1 MQSVKEI
8 VSQRGKVMLLV
19 DNYKYSF
26 KEELKSG
33 EKKWRCKTA
42 KCLANIYTVGPNNT
56 ISKSNLIH
64 NHSACDIRN
73 IQRKVITSAA
83 KRKAVE
89 DIGSQPSKIVRSL
102 IAKEDSTSITTTDLS
117 YIRKNIYNARRKLQ
131 PVLPKTKLEVHS
143 LLKPETQFL
152 TSRKEEF
159 LLVNSE
165 DSNILVFSCF
175 TNLKHLCLSQKIA

>member
-1 MQSVKEI
+1 
-8 VSQRGKVMLLV
+8 MLLV

-33 EKKWRCKTA
+33 EKKCRCKAA

-56 ISKSNLIH
+56 ILKSNLIH
-64 NHSACDIRN
+64 NHYHSTCDIRN

-102 IAKEDSTSITTTDLS
+102 IAKEDSTSITATDLS
-117 YIRKNIYNARRKLQ
+117 YIRKNI
-131 PVLPKTKLEVHS
+131 
-143 LLKPETQFL
+143 
-152 TSRKEEF
+152 
-159 LLVNSE
+159 
-165 DSNILVFSCF
+165 
-175 TNLKHLCLSQKIA
+175 